1 MFLTLAQIEKSLRRL
16 EVVHPFFGITFLV
29 VKKAHLPIGNT
40 IDFQLDAANKDFLDR
55 YFKPDKDSDWYY
67 RVFRISDKNKSWVAS
82 DYASSGLQSVN
93 TRTFG
98 DAFLHAKNTDIWG
111 WKSDYVNVLKSHRKN
126 LISAFDL
133 AVWLYRQR
141 DWGATPSVEEVS
153 GTFME
158 EFAIT
163 PEERSEIFDTSVGN
177 ELPLHDVFQANR
189 VTWDDL
195 RAVTGAP
202 PDASQEERVISRLD
216 ILVENIR
223 CLVGLHEIPIRPL
236 TILVGENS
244 SGKTTLLAALAAVC
258 NPTFPIWPGFNDP
271 PYKLGNY
278 ESIATSAD
286 TGSRS
291 SKSFSIGYRIKG
303 RSKEESADI
312 VARYA
317 NNRGQA
323 ELSYFEVRSSVGEL
337 ELSLEPDRTDRYRAT
352 LLGTGKS
359 RRPLDALVKKSEES
373 KKTDFV
379 TLIASNITDLRSPSR
394 SKGRTEFE
402 FKRQLVKISSFIA
415 PKRALSLAPTRPE
428 PKRTYDQ
435 VPDDFSPES
444 YNIPHVLAR
453 VLTEDL
459 GSKQKKILIRALE
472 QFGKDSGLFE
482 EIRVKPL
489 GDNASAPF
497 QILVNPAGQLSNLLD
512 VGYGVSQALPIVV
525 QSVLLDAPQLML
537 LQQPE
542 AHLHPKA
549 QAALGS
555 FFSELV
561 MNGERQFVI
570 ETHSDFIIDRIRQEV
585 ANGRLRPSAVG
596 ILFFH
601 KTGKATTIHQL
612 ELDELGN
619 IIGAPPNYR
628 EFFLREDL
636 NLMSSASGDE

>member
-1 MFLTLAQIEKSLRRL
+1 MFLTLAQIEKSLRSL
-16 EVVHPFFGITFLV
+16 EAVHPFFGITFLV
-29 VKKAHLPIGNT
+29 VKKARLPIGET
-40 IDFQLDAANKDFLDR
+40 IDFQLDASNKDFLDR
-55 YFKPDKDSDWYY
+55 YYKPDQDSDWYY

-98 DAFLHAKNTDIWG
+98 DAFLHEKNSDIWG
-111 WKSDYVNVLKSHRKN
+111 WKPDYVSVLKSHRKN
-126 LISAFDL
+126 LISAIDL

-141 DWGATPSVEEVS
+141 DWGATPSAEEVI
-153 GTFME
+153 GTFLE

-163 PEERSEIFDTSVGN
+163 PEEQSEIFDTSVGN
-177 ELPLHDVFQANR
+177 ELPLHEIFQTNR
-189 VTWDDL
+189 VTWEEL
-195 RAVTGAP
+195 RAVTGVP
-202 PDASQEERVISRLD
+202 PDASQEERVITRLD
-216 ILVENIR
+216 ILVENVR

-258 NPTFPIWPGFNDP
+258 NPTFPVWPGFNDP

-286 TGSRS
+286 ASTNS
-291 SKSFSIGYRIKG
+291 SKYFSIGYRVKG
-303 RSKEESADI
+303 KSKEESADI
-312 VARYA
+312 VARYE

-323 ELSYFEVRSSVGEL
+323 ELMYFEVKSSAGEL
-337 ELSLEPDRTDRYRAT
+337 ELSLPPDRPDRYRAT

-359 RRPLDALVKKSEES
+359 RRALEALVRKSEES
-373 KKTDFV
+373 KKTDLV
-379 TLIASNITDLRSPSR
+379 TLIASNITDVGSPSR
-394 SKGRTEFE
+394 SRGRTEFE
-402 FKRQLVKISSFIA
+402 FKRQLVKISSFIS

-435 VPDDFSPES
+435 VPDDFSPEG
-444 YNIPHVLAR
+444 NIPHVLAR
-453 VLTEDL
+453 VLSEDL
-459 GSKQKKILIRALE
+459 GSKQRGILSSALE
-472 QFGKDSGLFE
+472 RFGKESGLFHD
-482 EIRVKPL
+482 IQVKPL
-489 GDNASAPF
+489 GDNTGAPF
-497 QILVNPAGQLSNLLD
+497 QILVNPSGLLTNFLD

-555 FFSELV
+555 FFAELV
-561 MNGERQFVI
+561 MDDERQFVI

-601 KTGKATTIHQL
+601 KTGRATTIHQL

-636 NLMSSASGDE
+636 NLMSSGSGDE

>member
-1 MFLTLAQIEKSLRRL
+1 MFLTLAQIEKSLRSL
-16 EVVHPFFGITFLV
+16 ETVHPFFGITFLV
-29 VKKAHLPIGNT
+29 VKKARLPIGEP
-40 IDFQLDAANKDFLDR
+40 IDFQLDAANKEFLDR

-98 DAFLHAKNTDIWG
+98 DAFLHEKNTDIWG

-126 LISAFDL
+126 PISAFDL
-133 AVWLYRQR
+133 AVWLYRQQ
-141 DWGATPSVEEVS
+141 DWGETPSAEHVTR
-153 GTFME
+153 TFLE

-163 PEERSEIFDTSVGN
+163 PEEQSQIFDTSVGS
-177 ELPLHDVFQANR
+177 ELPLHDVFQSNR
-189 VTWDDL
+189 VTWDEL

-202 PDASQEERVISRLD
+202 PDASQEERVITRLD
-216 ILVENIR
+216 ILVENVR

-258 NPTFPIWPGFNDP
+258 NPTFPIWPGFNDRP
-271 PYKLGNY
+271 HKLGNY
-278 ESIATSAD
+278 ESIATSGD
-286 TGSRS
+286 GNSNS
-291 SKSFSIGYRIKG
+291 SKDFSIGYRVKG
-303 RSKEESADI
+303 KSKEESSDI
-312 VARYA
+312 VARYT
-317 NNRGQA
+317 NDRGQA
-323 ELSYFEVRSSVGEL
+323 ELSSFEVKSSVGEL
-337 ELSLEPDRTDRYRAT
+337 ELSLKPDRTDRYRVT
-352 LLGTGKS
+352 LLGVGKS
-359 RRPLDALVKKSEES
+359 RRALEASVRKTEES
-373 KKTDFV
+373 KRTDFV
-379 TLIASNITDLRSPSR
+379 TFIASNLTDLGSPSR
-394 SKGRTEFE
+394 SRGRTEFE
-402 FKRQLVKISSFIA
+402 FKRQLVKISSFIS

-444 YNIPHVLAR
+444 YDIPHVLAR
-453 VLTEDL
+453 VLSEDL
-459 GSKQKKILIRALE
+459 GSKQRNILIRALE
-472 QFGKDSGLFE
+472 QFGRDSGLFD

-489 GDNASAPF
+489 GENASAPF
-497 QILVNPAGQLSNLLD
+497 QILVNPSGQLSNFLD

-537 LQQPE
+537 VQQPE

-555 FFSELV
+555 FFAKLV
-561 MNGERQFVI
+561 MDGQRQFVI

-585 ANGRLRPSAVG
+585 ANGRLRPSVVE

-601 KTGKATTIHQL
+601 KAGRATTIHQL
-612 ELDELGN
+612 ELDDLGN

-636 NLMSSASGDE
+636 NLMSSSNGDE